1 MIKFEIDKEHRIQ
14 QLECA
19 GSPVELAAEI
29 GLMIQAI
36 YAETSSINP
45 IAGGMLK
52 RLFQAGMTDDSP
64 AWRGTGEFAAKYFT
78 KGQMAAVEG
87 RLQVRDWTDKDGAK
101 RRSHEVI
108 VDSLYFAGSKRQSEA
123 QAEPGD
129 FREIPEDEEGELPF

>member
-29 GLMIQAI
+29 GLMIRAI

-64 AWRGTGEFAAKYFT
+64 AWRIDREHKVNPES
-78 KGQMAAVEG
+78 K
-87 RLQVRDWTDKDGAK
+87 
-101 RRSHEVI
+101 VI
-108 VDSLYFAGSKRQSEA
+108 TMIKPRHDNG
-123 QAEPGD
+123 
-129 FREIPEDEEGELPF
+129 

>member
-64 AWRGTGEFAAKYFT
+64 AWRIDRERKVNPESKVITMIKP
-78 KGQMAAVEG
+78 
-87 RLQVRDWTDKDGAK
+87 RHDDG
-101 RRSHEVI
+101 
-108 VDSLYFAGSKRQSEA
+108 
-123 QAEPGD
+123 
-129 FREIPEDEEGELPF
+129 

>member
-14 QLECA
+14 QLECV
-19 GSPVELAAEI
+19 GGPVELAAEI

-64 AWRGTGEFAAKYFT
+64 TWRI
-78 KGQMAAVEG
+78 
-87 RLQVRDWTDKDGAK
+87 DKAHKVNPESKVITMIKPRHDDG
-101 RRSHEVI
+101 
-108 VDSLYFAGSKRQSEA
+108 
-123 QAEPGD
+123 
-129 FREIPEDEEGELPF
+129 

>member
-52 RLFQAGMTDDSP
+52 RLFQAGMTDESP
-64 AWRGTGEFAAKYFT
+64 AWRIDREHKVNPESKVITMIKP
-78 KGQMAAVEG
+78 
-87 RLQVRDWTDKDGAK
+87 RHDDG
-101 RRSHEVI
+101 
-108 VDSLYFAGSKRQSEA
+108 
-123 QAEPGD
+123 
-129 FREIPEDEEGELPF
+129 

>member
-29 GLMIQAI
+29 GMMIQAI

-64 AWRGTGEFAAKYFT
+64 AWII
-78 KGQMAAVEG
+78 
-87 RLQVRDWTDKDGAK
+87 DKAHKVNPENKVITMIKPRHDDG
-101 RRSHEVI
+101 
-108 VDSLYFAGSKRQSEA
+108 
-123 QAEPGD
+123 
-129 FREIPEDEEGELPF
+129 

>member
-64 AWRGTGEFAAKYFT
+64 AWRIDREYKVNPESKVITMIKP
-78 KGQMAAVEG
+78 
-87 RLQVRDWTDKDGAK
+87 RHDDG
-101 RRSHEVI
+101 
-108 VDSLYFAGSKRQSEA
+108 
-123 QAEPGD
+123 
-129 FREIPEDEEGELPF
+129 

>member
-52 RLFQAGMTDDSP
+52 RLFQAGMADDSP
-64 AWRGTGEFAAKYFT
+64 AWRVDKAHK
-78 KGQMAAVEG
+78 VNPEG
-87 RLQVRDWTDKDGAK
+87 KVITMIKPRHDDG
-101 RRSHEVI
+101 
-108 VDSLYFAGSKRQSEA
+108 
-123 QAEPGD
+123 
-129 FREIPEDEEGELPF
+129 

>member
-29 GLMIQAI
+29 GMMIQAI

-52 RLFQAGMTDDSP
+52 TLFQAGMTDDSP
-64 AWRGTGEFAAKYFT
+64 AWII
-78 KGQMAAVEG
+78 
-87 RLQVRDWTDKDGAK
+87 DKAHKVNPESKVITMIKPRHDDG
-101 RRSHEVI
+101 
-108 VDSLYFAGSKRQSEA
+108 
-123 QAEPGD
+123 
-129 FREIPEDEEGELPF
+129 